1 MNLSFK
7 PMLACSTIPE
17 LEDIK
22 YPVLVSPKLDGIRCL
37 AGDGIAWSRTM
48 KRIPNKCI
56 QNKFKELRL
65 HGLDGEL
72 YMMGM
77 DFNEIQSIVMSE
89 YHHDQSKIKYCVF
102 DSFHNIKAPFESRLQ
117 KALCEVD
124 SIITTAEP
132 NDKDF
137 VYHVRHFLVHD
148 AEDMSDALDTL
159 LKQGF
164 EGAIVRDPKG
174 PYKNGRSTMNQGW
187 MLKLKKFYDDEAII
201 IDVEELMHNDDT
213 STKKKE
219 NMVAGD
225 TLGALVVRWKGKQ
238 FKIGTGFD
246 QNERDTLWA
255 IHQQG
260 NLVEQHVT
268 FKYQEV
274 SQYGVPRFPVYK
286 GVRYDHR

>member
-1 MNLSFK
+1 
-7 PMLACSTIPE
+7 MLACSTIPE

-22 YPVLVSPKLDGIRCL
+22 YPVLASPKLDGIRCL
-37 AGDGIAWSRTM
+37 AGDGVAWSRTM
-48 KRIPNKCI
+48 KRIPNKYI
-56 QNKFKELRL
+56 QDKFKELRL

-72 YMMGM
+72 YVPGK

-89 YHHDQSKIKYCVF
+89 YSPLQACVQYWVF
-102 DSFHNIKAPFESRLQ
+102 DNFTDHKQWFTTRLL
-117 KALCEVD
+117 AAECEVVAARAR
-124 SIITTAEP
+124 TLYP
-132 NDKDF
+132 NEF
-137 VYHVRHFLVHD
+137 IQFVRHTTIDD
-148 AEDMSDALDTL
+148 AEHMSIVLDTL

-164 EGAIVRDPKG
+164 EGAIIRDPKG

-187 MLKLKKFYDDEAII
+187 MLKLKKFYDDEAVI

-213 STKKKE
+213 STNKKE
-219 NMVAGD
+219 NMIAGD
-225 TLGALVVRWKGKQ
+225 TLGALVVRWKNKQ

-260 NLVEQHVT
+260 NLVKLHVT

-274 SQYGVPRFPVYK
+274 SKYGIPRFPVYK